1 MVTEIHTSSQE
12 ISLLT
17 VKLIALVSMGVIPF
31 LFGLLPHKLLTML
44 RNNPL
49 LVSEA
54 RSKYI
59 ISLCNCVSGGVF
71 LGACFLD
78 LIPDVEDSFKDVTR
92 KIKEQYKVE
101 FNYPVAHIVMAL
113 GLLMM
118 MIMEQ
123 VVQIWAKSSHPPE
136 RQELL
141 SAISH
146 HSSYQS
152 VANRPECCKPEDN
165 IQEFYEDEETLDE
178 LVPVEHMYPSL
189 TLNRKEDTLLLFKNA
204 EIKSRT
210 PDTEHRDE
218 RSHSP
223 SDVVDPHGVSL
234 DSFQSIMLNCVLSF
248 HSIFEGMA
256 IGLQDETD
264 RLISILIAVTVHKAL
279 MATCIGLRIAQN
291 RSLTMTGTLCLMFMF
306 SISSP
311 IGVGVGISVQY
322 LPPSLTQDVLK
333 SILQGISGGTFLH
346 ITLLEVLR
354 DELSNHADV
363 VSRWLKVLFVIMG
376 YGCTCGLIFLTS

>member
-1 MVTEIHTSSQE
+1 MTDLHATSQE
-12 ISLLT
+12 MSLLT
-17 VKLIALVSMGVIPF
+17 VKLIALVSMAVVPF
-31 LFGLLPHKLLTML
+31 LFGLLPHKLLTIL

-49 LVSEA
+49 LISEV
-54 RSKYI
+54 RSQYV
-59 ISLCNCVSGGVF
+59 ISLCNCLSGGVF

-78 LIPDVEDSFKDVTR
+78 LIPDVEESFKDVTR
-92 KIKEQYKVE
+92 KIREQYKVE
-101 FNYPVAHIVMAL
+101 FEYPVAHIVMAL
-113 GLLMM
+113 DLLMM

-123 VVQIWAKSSHPPE
+123 VVQIWAKSSHQPE

-152 VANRPECCKPEDN
+152 VANRPECCKQEDS

-178 LVPVEHMYPSL
+178 LVSVERMYSSL
-189 TLNRKEDTLLLFKNA
+189 TLEREEDTLLFFKNA

-210 PDTEHRDE
+210 RDPEE
-218 RSHSP
+218 RDQPSQSP
-223 SDVVDPHGVSL
+223 SDVADPHVVSL

-256 IGLQDETD
+256 IGLQEETD

-279 MATCIGLRIAQN
+279 MATCLGLRIAQN
-291 RSLTMTGTLCLMFMF
+291 RSLTITGTLCLMFMF

-311 IGVGVGISVQY
+311 IGVGVGILVQY
-322 LPPSLTQDVLK
+322 LPPSLTQDILK

-363 VSRWLKVLFVIMG
+363 VTRWQKVLFVILG
-376 YGCTCGLIFLTS
+376 YGCTCGLLFLTS